1 MAAISWRLCLVIALS
16 VVVSRPST
24 TMRTGSPDS
33 GWWGTKEAK
42 QLQGSARKEIVAGNY
57 AAAEKIFAEAALRAK
72 ARGDRIATARL
83 LSGIGGTRMA
93 RFDYQAAL
101 NAYLEAK
108 QVAENAGDW
117 LDLGAVDLNLS
128 NLYEQVWDLSAALRA
143 AEEGQAATSK
153 GRAYYKAELLLQLG
167 RLHAERRDQNPMPFL
182 SGAIEAART
191 EEQVSVEALGWSLL
205 GTQRLSLGDIDDAEE
220 ALLRAYYLRH
230 LFMRRDEGL
239 SYLDLGA
246 ARLAE
251 AEAAPLGSDRTSLL
265 GEAERLT
272 GRVPAE
278 DNRIVS
284 FQLRQQRGRIL
295 LLRGD
300 VPEALAEFSAAVDL
314 AEQWRGGMATAELQ
328 EQVLSEFIKEAA
340 DYGIKTGNP
349 KWIEASFLAEEGTR
363 SSNLRD
369 SPAMVEAWRRRL
381 PGRFWSTLA
390 ELRAAQSRLR
400 RGGLDRSAESDRLQL
415 ELISMEAEAGL
426 GVNLE
431 KNSESF
437 REQPSLIHY
446 QSVLSNSAVLLSFEL
461 GETRSFLWAVTRNSL
476 SVYRLPPREQIGKLV
491 RDFRE
496 TLEAGRPEA
505 HWLGK
510 ELYSVLFGQLKPQ
523 EAGKRDWLVSAAHE
537 LLQLPFAAL
546 VPATSAGANPPYLA
560 VLHSVQ
566 IVSGPL
572 VPAGRVIPAREDRFL
587 AVGDPIYNT
596 ADPRWKGSR
605 SFSAATYKTQLNRL
619 AGSGREVDLSSGRW
633 TNAVVLKGPA
643 ASKERFLKEL
653 ERQPR
658 VIHLATHVLSGASH
672 ANESFFAFSVRNDGE
687 PELMGTA
694 DVAMLRVPG
703 ALVVMTG
710 CETAG
715 GDMQT
720 GSGLANLTRAW
731 TLAGASAV
739 VATHW
744 PMQDSGYDFL
754 DQFYNHLHED
764 GPAEALAK
772 VQAALIRAGG
782 PASVWASFEVYGG
795 QVYGDVQ

>member
-1 MAAISWRLCLVIALS
+1 M
-16 VVVSRPST
+16 
-24 TMRTGSPDS
+24 
-33 GWWGTKEAK
+33 
-42 QLQGSARKEIVAGNY
+42 AGNY

-314 AEQWRGGMATAELQ
+314 AEQWRGGMATA
-328 EQVLSEFIKEAA
+328 
-340 DYGIKTGNP
+340 
-349 KWIEASFLAEEGTR
+349 
-363 SSNLRD
+363 
-369 SPAMVEAWRRRL
+369 
-381 PGRFWSTLA
+381 
-390 ELRAAQSRLR
+390 
-400 RGGLDRSAESDRLQL
+400 
-415 ELISMEAEAGL
+415 
-426 GVNLE
+426 
-431 KNSESF
+431 
-437 REQPSLIHY
+437 
-446 QSVLSNSAVLLSFEL
+446 
-461 GETRSFLWAVTRNSL
+461 
-476 SVYRLPPREQIGKLV
+476 
-491 RDFRE
+491 
-496 TLEAGRPEA
+496 
-505 HWLGK
+505 
-510 ELYSVLFGQLKPQ
+510 
-523 EAGKRDWLVSAAHE
+523 
-537 LLQLPFAAL
+537 
-546 VPATSAGANPPYLA
+546 
-560 VLHSVQ
+560 
-566 IVSGPL
+566 
-572 VPAGRVIPAREDRFL
+572 
-587 AVGDPIYNT
+587 
-596 ADPRWKGSR
+596 
-605 SFSAATYKTQLNRL
+605 
-619 AGSGREVDLSSGRW
+619 
-633 TNAVVLKGPA
+633 
-643 ASKERFLKEL
+643 
-653 ERQPR
+653 
-658 VIHLATHVLSGASH
+658 
-672 ANESFFAFSVRNDGE
+672 
-687 PELMGTA
+687 
-694 DVAMLRVPG
+694 
-703 ALVVMTG
+703 
-710 CETAG
+710 
-715 GDMQT
+715 
-720 GSGLANLTRAW
+720 
-731 TLAGASAV
+731 
-739 VATHW
+739 
-744 PMQDSGYDFL
+744 
-754 DQFYNHLHED
+754 
-764 GPAEALAK
+764 
-772 VQAALIRAGG
+772 
-782 PASVWASFEVYGG
+782 
-795 QVYGDVQ
+795 